1 LIAVGEA
8 LMSRVTAIIVVVAI
22 AGATVT
28 AQQRVT
34 PPPLTI
40 SGRVI
45 AADNNQPLRRARVSP
60 ATDALPTSSTAL
72 TDDDGRFDTVV
83 RDLSQPLLVAKAG
96 YASTVVDLR
105 RNKAASGRPIEIRL
119 SKSAAISGRVI
130 DQDGVPAV
138 GVQVV
143 ARRVDG
149 TDLDRSW
156 VVQSDTDDR
165 GEYRIG
171 GLSAGRY
178 GLSLGSARFFV
189 PDNVSAESSEVAR
202 PAGAPVALGT
212 RITVDAA
219 VRVAVD
225 LQPGDDVAGIDLTV
239 STWNSRDSQ
248 RELRAL
254 LERNRG
260 QAPKGRIAG
269 LVMSTNGEPIAGA
282 EVRATRS
289 NVLETGQSVATLSSA
304 VTTTTADGRFF
315 VDLLDDGEYQVEV
328 SKAAHVAAD
337 DRPWSEPRSTQRV
350 KVVEGVADQVRLAL
364 ARGGII
370 SGTIVDAAGEPLQ
383 GVRVRALRL
392 RNENGQL
399 VAVATGWDRST
410 DERGRY
416 RLFGLPSG
424 SYVLSASMGADTS
437 GTDRAQ
443 HRGFAPTYF
452 PGTPNID
459 GAQALRVQAGA
470 ELAALDLTIAPTF
483 TARVAGRALDIA
495 GEPLVGRVQL
505 TISRHAS
512 PITTEPVV
520 TRVNADGTFELTA
533 VPPGTYVLHA
543 IGEAGLGR
551 PPQFGVA
558 TVVVDDR
565 DPAPVTVHASPGT
578 TLEGRFIV
586 EGTTEPPLR
595 ALAIHASAADLD
607 RGPRAGR
614 GPEGLAVHDDGRF
627 YLTGLH
633 GPMRFSATSLPSG
646 WYLKSVT
653 IAGSDVTDVPFD
665 FGSSAQTLSDA
676 EIVLSKEGATIGGVV
691 TDGPN
696 TRASNFVAVAFST
709 SRDTWFNGSRQV
721 KQRRSEAH
729 GTYSIDGL
737 PPGEYWVAAVD
748 RLEQGNWL
756 TPENLDA
763 LVPGATRV
771 TVREG
776 QILSTDLRL
785 FRGAP

>member
-1 LIAVGEA
+1 
-8 LMSRVTAIIVVVAI
+8 MSRVAAIIVVITI
-22 AGATVT
+22 AGAAVT

-34 PPPLTI
+34 PQPLTI

-45 AADNNQPLRRARVSP
+45 AADNDQPLRRARVSP
-60 ATDALPTSSTAL
+60 ATDALPTSATAL
-72 TDDDGRFDTVV
+72 TDDEGRFDAVV

-96 YASTVVDLR
+96 YASAVVDLR
-105 RNKAASGRPIEIRL
+105 RNRPTADRPIEIRL

-156 VVQSDTDDR
+156 VLQSDTDDR

-189 PDNVSAESSEVAR
+189 PDNVSGESSEVAR

-212 RITVDAA
+212 RMTVDAA

-260 QAPKGRIAG
+260 QAPRGRITG
-269 LVMSTNGEPIAGA
+269 VVVTTNGAAVSGA

-304 VTTTTADGRFF
+304 VTTTTAAGRFL
-315 VDLLDDGEYQVEV
+315 VDLLDDGEYNVEV
-328 SKAAHVAAD
+328 MKAAHVAAED
-337 DRPWSEPRSTQRV
+337 VASSASRSTQRV
-350 KVVEGVADQVRLAL
+350 KIVDGVADEVRLAL
-364 ARGGII
+364 APGGVI

-392 RNENGQL
+392 RTENGHF

-416 RLFGLPSG
+416 RLFGLASG
-424 SYVLSASMGADTS
+424 SYVVVASIGAEAS
-437 GTDRAQ
+437 GIDRAQ
-443 HRGFAPTYF
+443 HRGFAQTYF
-452 PGTPNID
+452 PGTPGIES
-459 GAQALRVQAGA
+459 AQTVRVQAGA

-483 TARVAGRALDIA
+483 TARVTGRALDND

-512 PITTEPVV
+512 AITTEPVA
-520 TRVNADGTFELTA
+520 TRVNTDGTFELTG
-533 VPPGTYVLHA
+533 VPPGTYVVHA
-543 IGEAGLGR
+543 FGEGGFGR
-551 PPQFGVA
+551 APQFGVA
-558 TVVVDDR
+558 SVVVENR

-586 EGTTEPPLR
+586 EGMDDPPLR
-595 ALAIHASAADLD
+595 TLAIHASAADLD
-607 RGPRAGR
+607 RGPRNGR

-633 GPMRFSATSLPSG
+633 GPMRFSATSLPSR

-653 IAGSDVTDVPFD
+653 IAGSDVTDAPFD
-665 FGSSAQTLSDA
+665 FGSSDQTLSDA
-676 EIVLSKEGATIGGVV
+676 EIVLSTEGATIAGVV
-691 TDGPN
+691 TDGLN

-709 SRDTWFNGSRQV
+709 SRDTWFNGSRLV
-721 KQRRSEAH
+721 KQRRSESN
-729 GTYSIDGL
+729 GSYMVEGL

-748 RLEQGNWL
+748 RLEPGSWL
-756 TPENLDA
+756 TPDNLDA
-763 LVPGATRV
+763 LVPSAARV
-771 TVREG
+771 TVHEG
-776 QILSTDLRL
+776 QVVSTDLRL
-785 FRGAP
+785 LRRP

>member
-8 LMSRVTAIIVVVAI
+8 LMSRLAAITVVVAI
-22 AGATVT
+22 AGVTVT
-28 AQQRVT
+28 AQRVT
-34 PPPLTI
+34 SLPLRI

-45 AADNNQPLRRARVSP
+45 AAGTEQPLRRARVSP
-60 ATDALPTSSTAL
+60 ATDALSTSSTTL
-72 TDDDGRFDTVV
+72 TDDDGRFDAVV

-105 RNKAASGRPIEIRL
+105 RRSASDRPIEIRL

-156 VVQSDTDDR
+156 VLQSDTDDR

-189 PDNVSAESSEVAR
+189 PDNVGAESSELAR

-248 RELRAL
+248 REMRAL

-260 QAPKGRIAG
+260 QLPRGRIAG
-269 LVMSTNGEPIAGA
+269 VVVTTNGDPIPGA

-289 NVLETGQSVATLSSA
+289 NVLETGQSVATRSSA
-304 VTTTTADGRFF
+304 VTTTDGAGRFL
-315 VDLLDDGEYQVEV
+315 VDLLDDGEYYVEV

-350 KVVEGVADQVRLAL
+350 KVSGGVADDVRLAL
-364 ARGGII
+364 ARGGIM
-370 SGTIVDAAGEPLQ
+370 SGTIVDGAGEPLQ

-392 RNENGQL
+392 RSENGQV
-399 VAVATGWDRST
+399 VAVTSGWDRST

-424 SYVLSASMGADTS
+424 SYVLVASMGAEAS
-437 GTDRAQ
+437 GIDRAQ

-452 PGTPNID
+452 PGTPSIE
-459 GAQALRVQAGA
+459 GAQTLRLQAGA
-470 ELAALDLTIAPTF
+470 ELVALDVMIAPTF
-483 TARVAGRALDIA
+483 TARVAGRAFDSA
-495 GEPLVGRVQL
+495 GEPLVGRVQM
-505 TISRHAS
+505 TIGRGAS
-512 PITTEPVV
+512 GITTEPVT
-520 TRVNADGTFELTA
+520 TRVNADGTFELTG
-533 VPPGTYVLHA
+533 VPPGSYVVHA
-543 IGEAGLGR
+543 IGEAGFGR
-551 PPQFGVA
+551 APQFGVA
-558 TVVVDDR
+558 SVVVDAR
-565 DPAPVTVHASPGT
+565 DPGPVTVQASAGT

-586 EGTTEPPLR
+586 EGVTEPPLR
-595 ALAIHASAADLD
+595 ALAIHASTADLD

-653 IAGSDVTDVPFD
+653 IAGSDITDMPFD
-665 FGSSAQTLSDA
+665 FGSSDRTLSDA

-691 TDGPN
+691 TDGPS
-696 TRASNFVAVAFST
+696 TRAANFVAVAFST
-709 SRDTWFNGSRQV
+709 SRETWFNGSRHV

-729 GTYSIDGL
+729 GSYSIDGL

-748 RLEQGNWL
+748 RLEPGNWL

-763 LVPGATRV
+763 LVSWATRV

-776 QILSTDLRL
+776 QVLSTDLRL
-785 FRGAP
+785 FRRNP